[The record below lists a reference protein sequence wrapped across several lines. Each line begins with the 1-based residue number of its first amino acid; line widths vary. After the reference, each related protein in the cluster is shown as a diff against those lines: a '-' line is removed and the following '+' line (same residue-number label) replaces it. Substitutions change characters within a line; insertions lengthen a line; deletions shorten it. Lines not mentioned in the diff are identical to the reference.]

1 MRNGFA
7 LFAVALLLAGCAHK
21 KHARIPPP
29 PAAPRAPA
37 AAPQI
42 GSTETGIASWYGYPY
57 HGRPAADGEIYD
69 MEQLTAAHRTLPFQ
83 TWVRVFN
90 LDNSKTVD
98 VRITDRGPFIDGRII
113 DISRAA
119 ARTIDMIGP
128 GTARV
133 RVEIISAPSTV
144 AAGVFAVQVG
154 AYRDRSNAERVRAD
168 MAARYGSARVV
179 LRDGNPP
186 MWRVLVGS
194 EATEDG
200 ANGLSNRIRE
210 ESHEKNAFV
219 VRLDS

>member
-119 ARTIDMIGP
+119 ARTIDMVGP
-128 GTARV
+128 GTPSV
-133 RVEIISAPSTV
+133 SAPIWPRATV
-144 AAGVFAVQVG
+144 PRAWCYATGILRCGACWWAPRLPKMAPTAFRIAFAKNLM
-154 AYRDRSNAERVRAD
+154 RKTRSWCD
-168 MAARYGSARVV
+168 
-179 LRDGNPP
+179 
-186 MWRVLVGS
+186 
-194 EATEDG
+194 
-200 ANGLSNRIRE
+200 
-210 ESHEKNAFV
+210 
-219 VRLDS
+219 